1 MQLENQDGAAVK
13 IDPEQQSLLI
23 MGMTLHASGKKLLG
37 QVRRCT
43 ASFACHLA
51 TTMSWPHSNDWLIL

>member
-1 MQLENQDGAAVK
+1 MK